1 MKNDDKL
8 SAWLF
13 LMPALIF
20 LGITALFPLL
30 YSVYL
35 SFFRLKINLPNQKM
49 LFVGVE
55 NYLKLFSD
63 RLLKISTANTLWF
76 AVVSVLCETVLGIV
90 VAMVICSNKFW
101 TKIVTSIFII
111 PMIMAPVAI
120 GTLWRMML
128 DASTG
133 IINYFI
139 NILGIESISFLSN
152 PKTAMGSVI
161 FVNIWQLTPWVTII
175 TAAALKNL
183 SEETLQAAIVDG
195 ASAFQIFRKIVLPL
209 IKPVLVIIL
218 MIRFIDAFKV
228 FDTVYVMTGGGPGTA
243 TEMLPNYI
251 YKQGLRYF
259 DAGYAASLAIMFVIV
274 MTLCSILFLNW
285 RKKEQENL

>member
-1 MKNDDKL
+1 M
-8 SAWLF
+8 
-13 LMPALIF
+13 
-20 LGITALFPLL
+20 
-30 YSVYL
+30 
-35 SFFRLKINLPNQKM
+35 
-49 LFVGVE
+49 
-55 NYLKLFSD
+55 KLFSD